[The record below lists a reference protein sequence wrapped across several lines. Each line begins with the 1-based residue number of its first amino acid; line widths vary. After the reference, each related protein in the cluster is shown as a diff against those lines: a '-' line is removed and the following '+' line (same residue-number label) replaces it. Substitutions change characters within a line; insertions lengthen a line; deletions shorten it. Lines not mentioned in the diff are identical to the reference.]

1 MRVVSARAGAAVCER
16 VASRV
21 QLETL
26 GARTRGMHVKSV
38 AKLDTL
44 RIRHSYC
51 EESVSHASSSA
62 HVTSSGSTAEL
73 LPDLEPAVTTARYGV
88 RVYLYA
94 FNLEVFGE

>member
-26 GARTRGMHVKSV
+26 GARTRGVHEKSV

-62 HVTSSGSTAEL
+62 HVTSSVNGRALAGSRTGRTRAMVCACTCML
-73 LPDLEPAVTTARYGV
+73 LY
-88 RVYLYA
+88 
-94 FNLEVFGE
+94 NLEVFGE